1 MKTKSLAVLPP
12 DDPATESPVPI
23 HLFPEG
29 EPIDVVS
36 HFQYLGS
43 IVQDN
48 CGMNTK
54 TNSRISKASSAFQS
68 LSRILWHQCKIQT
81 RTKVIVLNSVI
92 LPTLLYGLESCVL
105 LEPFVRHLESFVV
118 HCLRIILGI
127 SVRQKK
133 RHTTIRK
140 MAKHQGISSL
150 LTKRRLH
157 FLGHLSRMSEDRL
170 PKQLLV
176 SATVGGKRTAE
187 SQKRRWSDL
196 VANDLKQCNLSRS
209 WREQAQERDSW
220 RATIRRRVELLNKQA
235 EDKEKACKDEQKRRQ
250 QQHLVVSESAL
261 HCSHPGCSFQARNQA
276 GLTNHQR
283 QRHFTIQMIQCQ
295 YCHQTFHQQGL
306 HNHQCFCQSRPPA
319 T

>member
-1 MKTKSLAVLPP
+1 MTQPP
-12 DDPATESPVPI
+12 KVQYLSTV
-23 HLFPEG
+23 FPEG
-29 EPIDVVS
+29 EAIEVVS

-43 IVQDN
+43 IVQDD
-48 CGMNTK
+48 CGMDTEI
-54 TNSRISKASSAFQS
+54 NSRIWKASSAFQS
-68 LSRILWHQCKIQT
+68 LSRILWHQRKIQT
-81 RTKVIVLNSVI
+81 RTKVRVFNNVI
-92 LPTLLYGLESCVL
+92 LPTLLYGLESSVL
-105 LEPFVRHLESFVV
+105 LEPFVRHLESFLV

-140 MAKHQGISSL
+140 ISSI
-150 LTKRRLH
+150 LTQRHLR

-176 SATVGGKRTAE
+176 SAPVGSKRTAGE
-187 SQKRRWSDL
+187 QKRRWSDL
-196 VANDLKQCNLSRS
+196 VSNDLKQCNLSRS

-220 RATIRRRVELLNKQA
+220 RATIRHRVELLNKQA
-235 EDKEKACKDEQKRRQ
+235 EDKEKACKDEQKRRRQ
-250 QQHLVVSESAL
+250 QRLLVSESAL
-261 HCSHPGCSFQARNQA
+261 HCNHPGCSVQARNQG

-295 YCHQTFHQQGL
+295 YCHQAFHQQGL
-306 HNHQCFCQSRPPA
+306 HNHHRFCQSRPPA